1 MTDLVETGSVVETPP
16 AGNPETPP
24 VTTENGSAV
33 EAGKSWFDGLSE
45 GNRKLAETK
54 GWTTPESIDKVLSS
68 YSELERQQGES
79 LRVPAPD
86 APKEDWDKFYS
97 KLPETMRPVEAADKI
112 EFKRPEGL
120 PENLPYSDEMAN
132 ASKQWMA
139 EAKLSPTQA
148 QAMHD
153 KFAGYMA
160 EQAQA
165 QQVAIA
171 KSVEDTHDNL
181 VKDWGPVD
189 SEGFKTK
196 LEMANRAMKKLD
208 LVDAYKAKGILL
220 PDGSLTDAQIAK
232 AFQAIGDA
240 MFREDTIG
248 ADGNPGGE
256 NPFKR
261 NAAGERN
268 LTAISSLVKSDPERA
283 KRLARDAG
291 ENPDIWMPQNPL

>member
-16 AGNPETPP
+16 AGNLETPP
-24 VTTENGSAV
+24 ATTENGSAV

-153 KFAGYMA
+153 KFASYMA

-220 PDGSLTDAQIAK
+220 PDGSLTDAQIAR

-248 ADGNPGGE
+248 ADGNAGGD

-261 NAAGERN
+261 NANGDRN
-268 LTAISSLVKSDPERA
+268 LTAISALVKSDPERA
-283 KRLARDAG
+283 RRLARDAG
-291 ENPDIWMPQNPL
+291 ENPDIWMPNNPL